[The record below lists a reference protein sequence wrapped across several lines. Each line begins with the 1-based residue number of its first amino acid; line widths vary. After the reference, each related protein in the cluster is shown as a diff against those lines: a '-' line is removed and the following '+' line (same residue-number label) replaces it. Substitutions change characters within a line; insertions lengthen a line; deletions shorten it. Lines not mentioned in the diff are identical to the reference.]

1 MNVPTPGGVVPPPG
15 VLPGWNWTPSGGLT
29 SCPQALPWW
38 VRAWLVLPLVDRYAH
53 VWMWHH
59 GLCSLAAAPPRG
71 DDDGDPSGDRSPQ
84 RPPGPPPALVRRHPL
99 DRRG

>member
-1 MNVPTPGGVVPPPG
+1 MSVPTPGGVVAPPG
-15 VLPGWNWTPSGGLT
+15 VLPGWDWTPSGGLT

-59 GLCSLAAAPPRG
+59 GLYSLPPRG
-71 DDDGDPSGDRSPQ
+71 GDDGDPSGDRSPQ
-84 RPPGPPPALVRRHPL
+84 RPPGPPPALLRRLPL
-99 DRRG
+99 AR